1 MASFADS
8 VTLRQLRTL
17 AAIEASGSSTGAAR
31 QLGLTQPA
39 ITLQIRT
46 LQDLVGLPLLRR
58 TNEGTRLTEIGAD
71 LAALHHRIHAA
82 LSDSAAAISAI
93 KGLSAGVVAVGAV
106 STAKYFMPFA
116 IAGFSRLHPKVQIK
130 LSIGNRR
137 EILDALRNYSLDV
150 AVTGRPPE
158 DMDLEQ
164 RLIGPHPHMII
175 ASPSHRLALMRETPL
190 SALLDDTFIVREPDS
205 GTRLLMQRTF
215 TNERFEPKV
224 GMEID
229 SNETIKQ
236 AVMAG
241 LGVAF
246 ISGHTVATELADHRL
261 IALDIVGMPIVRN
274 WYVVNRRDRALLP
287 PALALAKFLS
297 NESGR
302 FLPDLSMLKGRA
314 VASGDAD
321 RSKTRSTRANRR
333 SRKPVR
339 RGS

>member
-17 AAIEASGSSTGAAR
+17 AAVETMKSVTGAAR

-58 TNEGTRLTEIGAD
+58 TNEGTMLTEVGAN
-71 LAALHHRIHAA
+71 LAALHHRINAA

-116 IAGFSRLHPKVQIK
+116 IAGFSHLYPKIQIK

-137 EILDALRNYSLDV
+137 EILDALRNYALDV

-158 DMDLEQ
+158 DMDLDR

-175 ASPSHRLALMRETPL
+175 ASPSHRLARLRETPL
-190 SALLDDTFIVREPDS
+190 KELSDDTFIVREPGS
-205 GTRLLMQRTF
+205 GTRLLMERTF
-215 TNERFEPKV
+215 ANQRFEPKV

-246 ISGHTVATELADHRL
+246 ISGHTVATELADLRL
-261 IALDIVGMPIVRN
+261 VALDIVGTPIVRN
-274 WYVVNRRDRALLP
+274 WYVVNRRDRELLP
-287 PALALAKFLS
+287 PALALTKFLS
-297 NESGR
+297 SESGR
-302 FLPDLSMLKGRA
+302 FLPDLPALKGR
-314 VASGDAD
+314 SGTAGDDA
-321 RSKTRSTRANRR
+321 R
-333 SRKPVR
+333 SRAGGARQSQIKRPR
-339 RGS
+339 F